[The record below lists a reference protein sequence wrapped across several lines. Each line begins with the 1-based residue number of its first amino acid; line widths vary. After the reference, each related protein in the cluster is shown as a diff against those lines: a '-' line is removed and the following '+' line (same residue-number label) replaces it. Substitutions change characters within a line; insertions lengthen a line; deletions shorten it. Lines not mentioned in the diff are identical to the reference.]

1 MEAAVNML
9 AYEDFSVLEIS
20 DYFSFS
26 SSSHFCSVF
35 KKETGLSPN
44 AYRRANY
51 RHHWK

>member
-1 MEAAVNML
+1 M
-9 AYEDFSVLEIS
+9 S

-35 KKETGLSPN
+35 KKETGLSPT

-51 RHHWK
+51 RQHWKK